1 MRLKGAFLILT
12 GIALVYNLF
21 PWPIITIF
29 LDYGKLVNR
38 KEERLSFAYSSLT
51 TSNHVTVPPD
61 LMKINS
67 TCSNLWSTNVTEAV
81 LKASLRASMHKL
93 SLEGRFDLLAESCEN
108 YFEFRKGFYNPGTV
122 SFQ

>member
-93 SLEGRFDLLAESCEN
+93 GLEGRFDLLAESCEN